1 MCSSDLG
8 HIPGAWYGVRSRVNE
23 FLPQLPAKECIVF
36 TSQEGSL
43 AKLAAMDA
51 KAAVPV
57 FVLDGGTAAWRAG
70 GHALEQGAT
79 HMAVE
84 PDDIRLKAREQS
96 KDIEAAMH
104 AYLSWEIELVNQMA
118 VDDDQR
124 FQVMCK

>member
-1 MCSSDLG
+1 MCSSDL
-8 HIPGAWYGVRSRVNE
+8 
-23 FLPQLPAKECIVF
+23 
-36 TSQEGSL
+36 
-43 AKLAAMDA
+43 
-51 KAAVPV
+51 
-57 FVLDGGTAAWRAG
+57 
-70 GHALEQGAT
+70 LEQGAT
-79 HMAVE
+79 HMATE